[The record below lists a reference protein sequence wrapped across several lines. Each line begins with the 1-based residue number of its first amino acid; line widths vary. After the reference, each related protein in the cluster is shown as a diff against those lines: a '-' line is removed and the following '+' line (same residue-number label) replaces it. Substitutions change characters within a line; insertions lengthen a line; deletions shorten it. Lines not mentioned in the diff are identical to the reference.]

1 MLRLPADFIATKPG
15 SAMAIR
21 SRMLLAVAI
30 SLMVAPTVLGE
41 TRIDEALL
49 PVGSYAI
56 TTRLELPHL
65 ERWAI
70 DKTTTICLSGH
81 AAGGQ
86 IPIPILSANNPY
98 ARCATANL
106 VIGNDKL
113 EYDVVCPG
121 RDSAKAHA
129 TYLLGANH
137 FAGRVAMVLGGKNM
151 TMAEVQRAQRVGD
164 CGSSRSETPTEF

>member
-1 MLRLPADFIATKPG
+1 MR
-15 SAMAIR
+15 SAMATP
-21 SRMLLAVAI
+21 SRTLLAMTI
-30 SLMVAPTVLGE
+30 SLMAGPPVLCE
-41 TRIDEALL
+41 TTRLDEASL

-81 AAGGQ
+81 AADGQ

-98 ARCATANL
+98 ATCAAANL
-106 VIGNDKL
+106 VIDHGKL
-113 EYDVVCPG
+113 EYDVLCPG
-121 RDSAKAHA
+121 RGSATAHA
-129 TYLLGANH
+129 TYLLGADH
-137 FAGRVAMVLGGKNM
+137 FAGRVAMTLGGKNM

-164 CGSSRSETPTEF
+164 CGSPRRETATEF